1 MSTSNSSDARAH
13 PTPLADSAHD
23 FVLDRIRENRFDVEL
38 TLEVGI
44 YITRMGDVE
53 KGSRWVDKGKFVQSK
68 TRHRILRRD
77 RIADIAF
84 RPDAEL
90 NKHTDHAD
98 NTVRVFVGSA
108 CQGDND
114 NLVKV
119 VWFFNSP
126 DRVDRYRVVG
136 YYPLEGYGQH
146 QIDDL
151 ATLGSSEFRRRL
163 EGIYSRQR
171 EFTGPGRRA
180 ILTPPEL

>member
-1 MSTSNSSDARAH
+1 MVSFTLKIGFLPGAAARLYGASRVSNRRTQNQPRSTQWPEAMSTSNSSDARAH

-84 RPDAEL
+84 HPGAEL

-108 CQGDND
+108 CQGDNG
-114 NLVKV
+114 K
-119 VWFFNSP
+119 
-126 DRVDRYRVVG
+126 
-136 YYPLEGYGQH
+136 
-146 QIDDL
+146 
-151 ATLGSSEFRRRL
+151 
-163 EGIYSRQR
+163 
-171 EFTGPGRRA
+171 
-180 ILTPPEL
+180 